1 VDKKA
6 FGAKLKE
13 LREAADMTQ
22 KQLADGAGVNQR
34 TVSSLEQGRYEPVWS
49 TVQGLCAAL
58 GVSCEAF
65 NEPPAEREPSGR
77 GRPATKKAEEQ
88 PAVENRKRGRPK
100 KGTS

>member
-13 LREAADMTQ
+13 LREAASMTQ

-65 NEPPAEREPSGR
+65 NERPAERGPQGR
-77 GRPATKKAEEQ
+77 GRPATKKAEGP
-88 PAVENRKRGRPK
+88 PAEKKKKRGRPK
-100 KGTS
+100 RGE